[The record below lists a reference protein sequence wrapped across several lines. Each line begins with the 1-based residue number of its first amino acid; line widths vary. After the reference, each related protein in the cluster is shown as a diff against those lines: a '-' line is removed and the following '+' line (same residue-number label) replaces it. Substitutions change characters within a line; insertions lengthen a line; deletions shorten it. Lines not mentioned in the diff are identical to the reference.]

1 MVKKMCV
8 IDAVDCVGY
17 FTSKRLALSGFEVI
31 AISTDE
37 SRLSRFF
44 GHPNIQCNL
53 IRDYSTNE
61 LIPLLSNV
69 QSCCINRSGWRKQ
82 IDFMRNVLG
91 AAREARVSH
100 IVAVTDIGNDAAEFK
115 PLAEP
120 QSELEYHIANANIG
134 WTMLYHNFLM
144 QYLLLCINSGTGSM
158 CFPAADKKVSFV
170 DARDIAIAAAEVMA
184 SGFHFHGKRYI
195 ITGPSSYSLK
205 QCADIITK
213 VTGVPIDSQKSCNED
228 IFRANASEKKLNPEL
243 IKYIVHWST
252 FASGGGAGLVK
263 DNVET
268 IAGIEP
274 VTFEDFVRDNA
285 DQIRYIIA
293 EGKLPDEMLYAH

>member
-37 SRLSRFF
+37 SRLSRLF
-44 GHPNIQCNL
+44 GHPNIQCKL
-53 IRDYSTNE
+53 ISDYSITE
-61 LIPLLSNV
+61 LIPLLNNV
-69 QSCCINRSGWRKQ
+69 QSCCINRAGWRKQ
-82 IDFMRNVLG
+82 IEFMRNILG

-100 IVAVTDIGNDAAEFK
+100 IVAVTDIGNDGAEFK
-115 PLAEP
+115 PLEE
-120 QSELEYHIANANIG
+120 QQCELEYHIANANIG

-144 QYLLLCINSGTGSM
+144 QYLLLCFNRNTLSM

-170 DARDIAIAAAEVMA
+170 DARDIAIAAAEIMV

-205 QCADIITK
+205 QCAEIISK
-213 VTGVPIDSQKSCNED
+213 ITGITIDSQSVCTED
-228 IFRANASEKKLNPEL
+228 IFISSASEKKLNPDL
-243 IKYIVHWST
+243 VKYIVHWST
-252 FASGGGAGLVK
+252 FASGGSAGVIR

-285 DQIRYIIA
+285 DQIRFILT
-293 EGKLPDEMLYAH
+293 EGKFPDEMLYVQ